1 MHTVAQNDKE
11 NALTEQKPASH
22 DNDATS
28 ENVSEEKS
36 TGLAWHSTLRKIKT
50 GKHMSYKLPTV
61 SIIIPTLN
69 EESRIVVLLECLTH
83 QTHLANEIIVA
94 DANSTDATRIIAKKY
109 GAKVVDGGLPPRGRN
124 AGAAIATSDIVM
136 FLDADSAPNL
146 DFIELVI
153 TEFVQRSLSAAA
165 VRIAPI
171 EPDLLYAIACEFSN
185 TYMWALQSISPHG
198 SGLCLVAKR
207 SAHLA
212 IGGFDE
218 TLVLAEDHDYM
229 RRISKIGRYGLLRR
243 AVVHGS
249 MRRFEV
255 EGLGNLTRKYAYS
268 EWETLRG
275 QPIHEIPFTYVY
287 ASYDKPRHKHDHL
300 KHKVRVRPKNRK
312 KSIDATKVKASEQLR
327 RLAMMIAYPSTELQ
341 ADAIVAAVVAAS
353 AGGLGT
359 AALAASGMPAQLY
372 ASVGAASATVVA
384 AGVAEAMI
392 KLRGEYHYGDFFM
405 ASVGIAPQDL
415 QDVRGNIL
423 VRGGVDKVC
432 ELHVIGHIGRMAE
445 LNSSNLRGRLT
456 ITLESLQ
463 GFMMMI
469 EDFDAQQ
476 YSDVVAITARSDLAE
491 MLFKMGFQRIP
502 DPPPYDFANRLYKRI
517 FMNYLSHKVKHDR
530 RTPPENY
537 PMGLLVPAVLTSPE
551 FKNIVNGQIRRA
563 QETLA
568 KLEARERSEKLT

>member
-1 MHTVAQNDKE
+1 
-11 NALTEQKPASH
+11 
-22 DNDATS
+22 
-28 ENVSEEKS
+28 
-36 TGLAWHSTLRKIKT
+36 
-50 GKHMSYKLPTV
+50 MSIPLPTI
-61 SIIIPTLN
+61 SIVIPTLN

-83 QTHLANEIIVA
+83 QTHLADEIIVA

-109 GAKVVDGGLPPRGRN
+109 GAKVVDGGLPPKGRN
-124 AGAAIATSDIVM
+124 AGAKVATSEIVM

-146 DFIELVI
+146 DFIELVV
-153 TEFVQRSLSAAA
+153 TEFVQRRLSAAA

-171 EPDLLYAIACEFSN
+171 EPDLLYAIVCEFSN

-207 SAHLA
+207 NAHLA

-229 RRISKIGRYGLLRR
+229 RRIARIGRYGLLRR

-249 MRRFEV
+249 MRRFEA

-275 QPIHEIPFTYVY
+275 KSIREIPFSYEY
-287 ASYDKPRHKHDHL
+287 ASYDRSRNEYSPL
-300 KHKVRVRPKNRK
+300 KHTVRLRPKNRK
-312 KSIDATKVKASEQLR
+312 KRIDATKVKASEQLR

-359 AALAASGMPAQLY
+359 AALAASGVPAGLY
-372 ASVGAASATVVA
+372 SSVGAASATVVA
-384 AGVAEAMI
+384 AGVVEAII

-405 ASVGIAPQDL
+405 ASVAIASHDL
-415 QDVRGNIL
+415 QDARGNTL
-423 VRGGVDKVC
+423 VRGGLDKVC
-432 ELHVIGHIGRMAE
+432 ELHAIGNIGRMAE
-445 LNSSNLRGRLT
+445 LNSSNLYGRLT

-463 GFMMMI
+463 GFVMMI
-469 EDFDAQQ
+469 EDFDAEQ
-476 YSDVVAITARSDLAE
+476 YKDVVAVTARSDLAE
-491 MLFKMGFQRIP
+491 ILFKMGFQRIP

-517 FMNYLSHKVKHDR
+517 FMNYLSRKVKHDR
-530 RTPPENY
+530 SIPPENY
-537 PMGLLVPAVLTSPE
+537 PMGLLTPTVLTSPE
-551 FKNIVNGQIRRA
+551 FRSAIDSQILRA
-563 QETLA
+563 QEALA
-568 KLEARERSEKLT
+568 KLEARERSQKPT